1 MERPGLPLWLPV
13 IFIASVALAAILLLR
28 STRSK
33 RTITIFAFVWLV
45 VQGAIAASGFYL
57 ETDTLPPR
65 MVLALAP
72 PLLFIIGLFIVPQ
85 GRAWMDTL
93 DLRALVFL
101 HIVRIPVE
109 IGLHMLYTNG
119 RIPEVMTYEGRNFDI
134 ISGLT
139 APLVAFIAFRG
150 RVLNRPLLIGWNL
163 LCLGLLVNIVY
174 HGVLSVPTP
183 FQRFGFER
191 PNAGLLYFPYVWLP
205 AFIVPAVLLAHLA
218 SLRRLLQR

>member
-191 PNAGLLYFPYVWLP
+191 PNVGLLYFPYVWLP